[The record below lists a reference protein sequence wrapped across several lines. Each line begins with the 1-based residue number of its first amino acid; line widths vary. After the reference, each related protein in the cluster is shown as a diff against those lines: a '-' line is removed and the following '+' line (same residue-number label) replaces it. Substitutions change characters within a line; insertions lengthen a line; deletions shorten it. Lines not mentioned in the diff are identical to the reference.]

1 MHGAA
6 DSVLAMVSVSKVKFS
21 AVVANIADVVADVF
35 VVSANTFLDFE
46 GGAAEALRGSCEEV
60 AEAVFAQQRATVAVG
75 DVVVTG
81 AGRRRGASSIFWAVV
96 RDYRD
101 VAVNDEARD
110 TAALQSTWP
119 RVWRL
124 ASTVSTATT
133 PASRVRVAVVP
144 LGAADVGFEASIEL
158 LVRSFV
164 GVPLVHALDI
174 LICVPDEAR
183 LQVARRV
190 FLDLKTAARSAAP
203 GPVEPPP
210 MQTPTTPA
218 TRPVEYR
225 KRALSERLR
234 VDVLSHCQG
243 APVGCGGALIRV
255 RATDVVRRVR
265 VVGDTIDEI
274 ALDAVRVDPISMI
287 VTLGAHMLSFITK
300 TAGPF
305 TVTME
310 ALNDPG
316 RRVMTTCRWSAS
328 PPAGWRGLDFDDS
341 GWRRHELNDPSPMP
355 AGAACRSGFSMKANG
370 NFSS

>member
-46 GGAAEALRGSCEEV
+46 GGAAEALRGSCENV
-60 AEAVFAQQRATVAVG
+60 AEAVFAQQRATVDVG

-81 AGRRRGASSIFWAVV
+81 AGRRRGAASIFWAVV

-101 VAVNDEARD
+101 VDAHDAARD

-144 LGAADVGFEASIEL
+144 LGAADVGFVASIEL
-158 LVRSFV
+158 LVRSLV
-164 GVPLVHALDI
+164 GVPLVHSLDI

-203 GPVEPPP
+203 GPP
-210 MQTPTTPA
+210 TPTPA
-218 TRPVEYR
+218 PTTRPVEYR

-234 VDVLSHCQG
+234 VDVLNGCQG
-243 APVGCGGALIRV
+243 VPSGCGGAVIRV

-265 VVGDTIDEI
+265 VVGDTIGEV
-274 ALDAVRVDPISMI
+274 ALDAVRVDPTSMV
-287 VTLGAHMLSFITK
+287 VTPGAHMLSFITK

-316 RRVMTTCRWSAS
+316 RRGMTTCRWSAS

-341 GWRRHELNDPSPMP
+341 GWRRRELNDPSPMP
-355 AGAACRSGFSMKANG
+355 AGAACRSGFSINANG
-370 NFSS
+370 SFSS